1 MRCSRVRFAFPRPIL
16 TLVSVPPPPPHLRNG
31 SGSTSTTT
39 SMDPL
44 GYWLLLVAFARLSS
58 VYFGYFNLWA
68 LQVAVYSK
76 RTMSDVH
83 GRTFAVW
90 TAVTCTLCILCALHL
105 DSRPLYLATLTS
117 FVFALLHFLLE
128 LLVYK
133 TMTVKNFAAPCFFAS
148 VSTVWMFMELA
159 VEAFA
164 SEVDGVQKKLETVIV
179 EAEDECA
186 FPDCSQIKDDS
197 NVCAICHEG
206 IILQETGFIK
216 GCDHSYCINCI
227 LQWASY
233 KTHPWCPQCRL
244 PFSSLYLYKTL
255 NGSVSDFMLEESVCL
270 LLRAPWYTPVEFEY
284 QNEIEHPPEL
294 DAYEE
299 DEEEDYYANTLRI
312 GNRRWGENGY
322 VRRGR
327 IEARPA
333 PARSSSAAQ
342 KGQNSKEGILGRRA
356 RRAQKR
362 TMADAGPSGSGSR

>member
-148 VSTVWMFMELA
+148 VSTVWMFMELGMRSLILHQLHSSMG
-159 VEAFA
+159 F
-164 SEVDGVQKKLETVIV
+164 VQDPSVVSPVSL
-179 EAEDECA
+179 
-186 FPDCSQIKDDS
+186 
-197 NVCAICHEG
+197 AI
-206 IILQETGFIK
+206 FI
-216 GCDHSYCINCI
+216 
-227 LQWASY
+227 A
-233 KTHPWCPQCRL
+233 L
-244 PFSSLYLYKTL
+244 P
-255 NGSVSDFMLEESVCL
+255 
-270 LLRAPWYTPVEFEY
+270 
-284 QNEIEHPPEL
+284 HPPEL

>member
-1 MRCSRVRFAFPRPIL
+1 MPLLSCLIRLSLSHP
-16 TLVSVPPPPPHLRNG
+16 SPHPC

-105 DSRPLYLATLTS
+105 DSRPLYLATLAS

-148 VSTVWMFMELA
+148 VST
-159 VEAFA
+159 
-164 SEVDGVQKKLETVIV
+164 
-179 EAEDECA
+179 
-186 FPDCSQIKDDS
+186 DDS

-216 GCDHSYCINCI
+216 GCDHSYCVNCI

-255 NGSVSDFMLEESVCL
+255 NGSVSDFMLEESVCF

-333 PARSSSAAQ
+333 PARSSGAAQ
-342 KGQNSKEGILGRRA
+342 KGQNSKEGVLGRRA